1 MTMIEDKIRQLVLL
15 ELYKAELLAL
25 EVEFEGMKAYNLYHE
40 DSYSEEDFDDH
51 ANKIRDVKTEIFGL
65 L

>member
-1 MTMIEDKIRQLVLL
+1 MIEDKIRQLVLL

-25 EVEFEGMKAYNLYHE
+25 EVEFEGMKVYNLYHE

>member
-1 MTMIEDKIRQLVLL
+1 MIMIEDKIRQLVLL

-40 DSYSEEDFDDH
+40 DSYSEDFDDH